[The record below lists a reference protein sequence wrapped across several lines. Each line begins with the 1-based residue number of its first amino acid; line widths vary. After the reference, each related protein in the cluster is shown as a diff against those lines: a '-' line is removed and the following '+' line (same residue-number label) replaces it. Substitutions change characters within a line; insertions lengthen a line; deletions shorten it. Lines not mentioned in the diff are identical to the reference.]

1 MPSYQ
6 EIIGSSDD
14 SEEEEEHN
22 TMKILQLQRTGKREG
37 GGEEGEVDVS
47 EDEESLNRQEEFERR
62 YNFRFEEPGGDQVS
76 SGGGNKVYTVRVYIC
91 SP

>member
-6 EIIGSSDD
+6 EIVGGSDD
-14 SEEEEEHN
+14 SEEEEEEDG
-22 TMKILQLQRTGKREG
+22 TMKIHQLQRTGKREG

-76 SGGGNKVYTVRVYIC
+76 GGQ
-91 SP
+91 